1 MDGGGRLLRSVN
13 GSTGALSNRDAA
25 YLPLDTSPTPGRK
38 PQQTDVQVMAHRINR
53 MTYAVLRS
61 LEQFAARWHNGLG
74 LALSLALVGA
84 AGLYGVIQNG
94 QYAEFVAANG
104 SVQDFIARNIGF
116 GISAV
121 TITSQS
127 GLPESVV
134 LKTAGIN
141 ANSSLPFLDAANVR
155 DRLMSL
161 PIVADAQVR
170 KLYPDRLIIDLTERQ
185 PFALWQKEGVV
196 NMVSETGIAIG
207 ELNNLRY
214 ADLPFVAG
222 EGANTRVSE
231 FLELLDALGDQKSKF
246 RAGVLIGER
255 RWNLKSNNG
264 IDVRLPQNNPQDALK
279 TLAEIE
285 RQSRILE
292 KDILA
297 IDLRVPGKMEVLLTE
312 EGAAAHADHQPKKKP
327 GSDI

>member
-13 GSTGALSNRDAA
+13 SPTGALSPRDSA
-25 YLPLDTSPTPGRK
+25 YLPSNTMPTASRQ
-38 PQQTDVQVMAHRINR
+38 PQRAEVQVVTYWHSR
-53 MTYAVLRS
+53 MTHVLLRR

-74 LALSLALVGA
+74 LALSIALIGA
-84 AGLYGVIQNG
+84 AGLYGVIRNG
-94 QYAEFVAANG
+94 QYEAFVTANG
-104 SVQDFIARNIGF
+104 SVQDFIARSIGF

-127 GLPESVV
+127 GLSEGLI

-141 ANSSLPFLDAANVR
+141 ANSSLPFLDAGGVR
-155 DRLMSL
+155 DKLMTL

-170 KLYPDRLIIDLTERQ
+170 KLYPDRLMIDLTERQ
-185 PFALWQKEGVV
+185 PFALWQKDGVV
-196 NMVSETGIAIG
+196 NMVSDSGIAIG
-207 ELNNLRY
+207 ELSNLRY

-222 EGANTRVSE
+222 EGANTRVAE
-231 FLELLDALGDQKSKF
+231 FLALLDALGDQKSKF

-255 RWNLKSNNG
+255 RWNLKSNSG
-264 IDVRLPQNNPQDALK
+264 IDVRLPQDNPQEALK
-279 TLAEIE
+279 TLAEME
-285 RQSRILE
+285 RQNRILE

-312 EGAAAHADHQPKKKP
+312 EGAAAHADQQPKKKP